1 MFQGNFFLVNIK
13 IKFQKFDRIIPLLL
27 PLNDFT
33 MSYDITGKLVAKF
46 ETVQRT
52 ATFKTREFV
61 IEKTE
66 DIGGRTI
73 TNYAKFQCV
82 QDKTAMPDRFNIGET
97 VKVHFNI
104 KGTKWEK
111 NGQVNYIT
119 NLDAW
124 RMETVNLQQ
133 QDTPGNYAE
142 PAYSVSDIPAAPDDL
157 PF

>member
-1 MFQGNFFLVNIK
+1 
-13 IKFQKFDRIIPLLL
+13 
-27 PLNDFT
+27 
-33 MSYDITGKLVAKF
+33 MSYELTGKLIAKF
-46 ETVQRT
+46 EPVQRT

-61 IEKTE
+61 IEKSE
-66 DIGGRTI
+66 DIGGRMI

-82 QDKTAMPDRFNIGET
+82 QDKTNMPDRFTIGET

-124 RMETVNLQQ
+124 RMESVNLQS
-133 QDTPGNYAE
+133 E
-142 PAYSVSDIPAAPDDL
+142 AAPQNNSNTEYTPADMPSGADDL